1 VGVSTQRFARAIRNG
16 RAAAL
21 AAAALL
27 AAGTASAQIPDKF
40 ENLQV
45 LPKDISREQLVD
57 TMRAFTA
64 ALGVRCEHCHA
75 GGPQLKDMR
84 FAADDKPEKAKAR
97 EMMKM
102 VRAINQDY
110 LAKLDMRQGVRV
122 RCFSCHHGVVLPEPV
137 EAIVAETLAN
147 NGPEQAVARYKELRQ
162 KYYGSA
168 AYDFGERPLTSLAED
183 LVAQGKAAQALPLLE
198 LNLEF
203 FPDSARTVFQMGET
217 YLAAGDK
224 EKAKSSFER
233 ALKLAPN
240 NERAKKRLEELSA
253 PGQ

>member
-1 VGVSTQRFARAIRNG
+1 LSTQRWTSAISRG
-16 RAAAL
+16 RAATL
-21 AAAALL
+21 AVAALL

-97 EMMKM
+97 AMMQM
-102 VRAINQDY
+102 VRAINQDH
-110 LAKLDMRQGVRV
+110 LGKLEMRQGVRV
-122 RCFSCHHGVVLPEPV
+122 RCVTCHHGVILPEPI
-137 EAIVAETLAN
+137 EAIVSETLAN
-147 NGPEQAVARYKELRQ
+147 NGPEQAVARYRELRE

-168 AYDFGERPLTSLAED
+168 AYDFGERPLTSAAEE
-183 LVAQGKAAQALPLLE
+183 LVKQGKPQQALALLE
-198 LNLEF
+198 LNLEY
-203 FPDSARTVFQMGET
+203 FPESGRTVFQMGET

-224 EKAKSSFER
+224 EKAKASFER
-233 ALKLAPN
+233 ALKLNPE
-240 NERAKKRLEELSA
+240 NERAKKRLEELAA